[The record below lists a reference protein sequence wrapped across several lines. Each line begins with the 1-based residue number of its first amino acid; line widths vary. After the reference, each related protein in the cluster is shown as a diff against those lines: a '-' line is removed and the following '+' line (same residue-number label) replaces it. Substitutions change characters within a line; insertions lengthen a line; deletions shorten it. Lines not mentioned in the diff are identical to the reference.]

1 MDKQHKL
8 AHLKSDTETKNLKFN
23 NWVKHYKLFL
33 QFGSAGETFSKDMC
47 MEVDPDLRDAGNDRE
62 LVEIHVQKA
71 RSYLKDHFPQI
82 DHHEPAIIEK
92 CIYTVC
98 MF

>member
-1 MDKQHKL
+1 M
-8 AHLKSDTETKNLKFN
+8 
-23 NWVKHYKLFL
+23 KHIKITL
-33 QFGSAGETFSKDMC
+33 QFGSTGQTFSEDMC
-47 MEVDPDLRDAGNDRE
+47 KEVDPDLRDAGNDRE

-71 RSYLKDHFPQI
+71 RSYLKDHFPLI

-92 CIYTVC
+92 SIYTVC